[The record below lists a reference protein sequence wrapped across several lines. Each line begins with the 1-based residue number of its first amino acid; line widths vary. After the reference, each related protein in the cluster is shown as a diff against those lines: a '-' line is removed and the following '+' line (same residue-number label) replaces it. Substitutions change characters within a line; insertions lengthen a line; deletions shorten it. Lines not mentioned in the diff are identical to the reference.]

1 MGIRREFS
9 PELTRKS
16 KLAFEGKLG
25 QKKLLL
31 VSKNR

>member
-25 QKKLLL
+25 QKLLL